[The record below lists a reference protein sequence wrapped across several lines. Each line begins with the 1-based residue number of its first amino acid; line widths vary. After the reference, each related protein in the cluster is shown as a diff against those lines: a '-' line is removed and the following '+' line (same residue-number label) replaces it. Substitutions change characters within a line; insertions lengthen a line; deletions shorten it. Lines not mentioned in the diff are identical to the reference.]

1 MRFEV
6 AVWPG
11 LLADLDAM
19 AAAHSE
25 AAEQWWQ
32 QRREGALAIDPPA
45 ERRTALA
52 ALRDERERRRAAGLH
67 FDTRSSIVAYH
78 LRAELE
84 RRGWRG
90 RTWPPVPRGEVTMP
104 GRRWGVA
111 NDGTLSATF
120 AVYVPDGDGEIL
132 RRATWKVSFPA
143 VRRLQQIAGMGPRL
157 PLPVRQERARLRGQV
172 VTTADVIRAAATAA
186 IESWHSPT

>member
-6 AVWPG
+6 AVWPDV
-11 LLADLDAM
+11 LADLDAM
-19 AAAHSE
+19 AAVHAE
-25 AAEQWWQ
+25 RTEQWWQ
-32 QRREGALAIDPPA
+32 DGREAALALEPA
-45 ERRTALA
+45 ARRAALA
-52 ALRDERERRRAAGLH
+52 ALREERDRRRAAGEH

-78 LRAELE
+78 LRAELD

-120 AVYVPDGDGEIL
+120 AVYVPDDDGELL
-132 RRATWKVSFPA
+132 RRATWKVSAPA
-143 VRRLQQIAGMGPRL
+143 VRRLQQIAAMGPRL
-157 PLPVRQERARLRGQV
+157 PRPVRQERDRLRGQV
-172 VTTADVIRAAATAA
+172 VTTADVIRAAAAA
-186 IESWHSPT
+186 AADSWRSPA